1 MWTDKKI
8 KIYIVIISVM
18 AMIACGDNG
27 HKHQR
32 SKEQDNRLALL
43 YDSIGYANENF
54 LSICDSMLRQAQD
67 SLDYYDIFVAK
78 GGHYTIH
85 NPADSMLYYANKTIA
100 FIDRCEYKGE
110 RLYGLAGK
118 AYSLKATYFHQMRQE
133 KDSAITLFKKA
144 YDYALQ
150 SDIKQ
155 SAADMAAN
163 TGDAYIFKDDLPKG
177 SEWYRRALYLAD
189 SLNMPNKAT
198 ASIYMGLGRIYTQM
212 QDYKTASYYYKDAE
226 KQYDI
231 MQPNMKIYFL
241 NNYGNFYY
249 YQQDYTNA
257 LKMFLRMKDEIE
269 RTQGADGNDAND
281 INLCRINLADVYLN
295 LGNIDSA
302 QVFVNKCEP
311 FFRKYNVEVAIYY
324 INTIK
329 IGICLKKNNLQCVR
343 NIIDG
348 ENFRYAIE
356 QPLKSIRARYM
367 KDYYIMIGN
376 YDKALE
382 IIEQS
387 RQEEDSLA
395 HNKMNM
401 RTNEIMLRFTAD
413 TLKLHHQIAINKK
426 NDEMNAAY
434 LTIAI
439 VILLLII
446 LTLGTAYLIIYIR
459 KRKLQEQLSIINLRL
474 ENARQRISPHF
485 VFNVLNQQ
493 IGKHDDNDNTL
504 VEMSKLIRY
513 NLELMGKSYISLAE
527 EMEFVDHYVSIQ
539 KKLIGDSMH
548 YIKNIKG
555 DIEHIIVPAMIVQIL
570 VENSVKHGLKAI
582 EGEKYLTISILQEN
596 GTTYITVEDNGPGF
610 NCCKQNDYSTSTGLK
625 VVRQII
631 NLTNSNNKA
640 KIKFAICNITSTD
653 GDNILGCRASLTIPN
668 NIKYITNN
676 TDFKK

>member
-1 MWTDKKI
+1 
-8 KIYIVIISVM
+8 
-18 AMIACGDNG
+18 
-27 HKHQR
+27 
-32 SKEQDNRLALL
+32 
-43 YDSIGYANENF
+43 
-54 LSICDSMLRQAQD
+54 
-67 SLDYYDIFVAK
+67 
-78 GGHYTIH
+78 
-85 NPADSMLYYANKTIA
+85 
-100 FIDRCEYKGE
+100 
-110 RLYGLAGK
+110 
-118 AYSLKATYFHQMRQE
+118 MR
-133 KDSAITLFKKA
+133 
-144 YDYALQ
+144 
-150 SDIKQ
+150 
-155 SAADMAAN
+155 
-163 TGDAYIFKDDLPKG
+163 
-177 SEWYRRALYLAD
+177 
-189 SLNMPNKAT
+189 
-198 ASIYMGLGRIYTQM
+198 
-212 QDYKTASYYYKDAE
+212 
-226 KQYDI
+226 
-231 MQPNMKIYFL
+231 IYFL

-249 YQQDYTNA
+249 YQHDYTNA

-302 QVFVNKCEP
+302 QVLVDKCEP
-311 FFRKYNVEVAIYY
+311 FYRKYNVEVAIYY
-324 INTIK
+324 LNTIK

-343 NIIDG
+343 NILDG
-348 ENFRYAIE
+348 ENYRYAIE

-367 KDYYIMIGN
+367 KDYYIMTAN

-387 RQEEDSLA
+387 RQEQDSLA

-426 NDEMNAAY
+426 NDEMKAAH

-446 LTLGTAYLIIYIR
+446 LMLGTAYLIIYIR
-459 KRKLQEQLSIINLRL
+459 KRKLQEQLSIINLQL

-504 VEMSKLIRY
+504 VEISKLIRY

-539 KKLIGDSMH
+539 KKLIGGSLH

-555 DIEHIIVPAMIVQIL
+555 DIDHIIVPAMIVQIL

-582 EGEKYLTISILQEN
+582 EGEKYLTISIWQEN
-596 GTTYITVEDNGPGF
+596 ETTFITVEDNGPGF
-610 NCCKQNDYSTSTGLK
+610 NCCKQNNNSTSTGLK

-676 TDFKK
+676 TDFMK

>member
-27 HKHQR
+27 HKHPR

-54 LSICDSMLRQAQD
+54 LSICDSMLHQAQD

-177 SEWYRRALYLAD
+177 AEWYRRALYLAD

-212 QDYKTASYYYKDAE
+212 QDYKTASKYYKDAE

-249 YQQDYTNA
+249 YQHDYPNA
-257 LKMFLRMKDEIE
+257 LKMFLRMRDEIV
-269 RTQGADGNDAND
+269 TQQGAEGNDASD

-295 LGNIDSA
+295 LGNADSA
-302 QVFVNKCEP
+302 QVLVEKCEP
-311 FFRKYNVEVAIYY
+311 FFRKYNIEAAIYY
-324 INTIK
+324 ANTIK
-329 IGICLKKNNLQCVR
+329 IGICLNRKNLACVR
-343 NIIDG
+343 NIIGG
-348 ENFRYAIE
+348 EHYHYPIE
-356 QPLKSIRARYM
+356 RPLKNIRARYM
-367 KDYYIMIGN
+367 KHYYIMTGN

-387 RQEEDSLA
+387 RNEEDSLA

-401 RTNEIMLRFTAD
+401 RADEIMLRFTAD

-434 LTIAI
+434 ITISI

-459 KRKLQEQLSIINLRL
+459 KRKLQDQLNIINLRL

-493 IGKHDDNDNTL
+493 IGNHDDNDNTL
-504 VEMSKLIRY
+504 VEISKLIRY
-513 NLELMGKSYISLAE
+513 NLELMGKSYIPLTE
-527 EMEFVDHYVSIQ
+527 EMEFVDHYISIQ
-539 KKLIGDSMH
+539 KKLIGNTMH
-548 YIKNIKG
+548 YIKDIKG
-555 DIEHIIVPAMIVQIL
+555 DIKHTIVPAMIVQIL

-582 EGEKYLTISILQEN
+582 EGEKNLTIAIWDNNE
-596 GTTYITVEDNGPGF
+596 TTSITVEDNGPGF
-610 NCCKQNDYSTSTGLK
+610 NCCQYSESSTSTGLK

-631 NLTNSNNKA
+631 ALTNSNNKE
-640 KIKFAICNITSTD
+640 KIGFAISNITSPD
-653 GDNILGCRASLTIPN
+653 GNISGCKATLTIPN
-668 NIKYITNN
+668 NIKYITKN
-676 TDFKK
+676 TDFAK

>member
-1 MWTDKKI
+1 MWTDKRNKLFS
-8 KIYIVIISVM
+8 VIISVM
-18 AMIACGDNG
+18 AIIACGDNIYN
-27 HKHQR
+27 HSR
-32 SKEQDNRLALL
+32 SKEQDNRLSLL

-67 SLDYYDIFVAK
+67 SLDFYDIFVAK

-100 FIDRCEYKGE
+100 FVNRCKYKGE

-133 KDSAITLFKKA
+133 KDSAIALFKKA

-177 SEWYRRALYLAD
+177 AEWYRRALYLAD
-189 SLNMPNKAT
+189 SLNMSKKAT

-212 QDYKTASYYYKDAE
+212 QDYKTASKYYKDAE

-249 YQQDYTNA
+249 YQHDYTNA
-257 LKMFLRMKDEIE
+257 LKMFLRMKNEIE
-269 RTQGADGNDAND
+269 STQGTEGNNAND

-302 QVFVNKCEP
+302 QVLVNKCEP
-311 FFRKYNVEVAIYY
+311 FFRKYNIEVAIYY

-329 IGICLKKNNLQCVR
+329 IGICLKNNNLQNVR
-343 NIIDG
+343 EILDK
-348 ENFRYAIE
+348 EKYRYDIE

-367 KDYYIMIGN
+367 KDYYIMTGN

-382 IIEQS
+382 IIEHS

-401 RTNEIMLRFTAD
+401 RANEIMLRFAAD

-426 NDEMNAAY
+426 NEEMNAAY

-446 LTLGTAYLIIYIR
+446 LILGTAYLIIYIR

-493 IGKHDDNDNTL
+493 IGKHDDYDNTL

-513 NLELMGKSYISLAE
+513 NLDLMGKSYISLAE
-527 EMEFVDHYVSIQ
+527 EMEFVDHYISIQ
-539 KKLIGDSMH
+539 KKLIGDSMY

-555 DIEHIIVPAMIVQIL
+555 DINHTIVPAMIVQIL

-582 EGEKYLTISILQEN
+582 EGEKYLTISIWIEN
-596 GTTYITVEDNGPGF
+596 ETTYITVEDNGPGF
-610 NCCKQNDYSTSTGLK
+610 NCCKQSDSTSTGLK

-631 NLTNSNNKA
+631 NLTNSNNKE
-640 KIKFAICNITSTD
+640 KIKFAICNITSHD
-653 GDNILGCRASLTIPN
+653 GNNILGCKASLTIPN
-668 NIKYITNN
+668 HIKYITNN
-676 TDFKK
+676 PDLAK

>member
-1 MWTDKKI
+1 M
-8 KIYIVIISVM
+8 S
-18 AMIACGDNG
+18 
-27 HKHQR
+27 
-32 SKEQDNRLALL
+32 
-43 YDSIGYANENF
+43 
-54 LSICDSMLRQAQD
+54 
-67 SLDYYDIFVAK
+67 
-78 GGHYTIH
+78 
-85 NPADSMLYYANKTIA
+85 
-100 FIDRCEYKGE
+100 
-110 RLYGLAGK
+110 
-118 AYSLKATYFHQMRQE
+118 
-133 KDSAITLFKKA
+133 
-144 YDYALQ
+144 
-150 SDIKQ
+150 
-155 SAADMAAN
+155 
-163 TGDAYIFKDDLPKG
+163 
-177 SEWYRRALYLAD
+177 
-189 SLNMPNKAT
+189 NKAT

-212 QDYKTASYYYKDAE
+212 QDYKTASKYYKDAE

-302 QVFVNKCEP
+302 QVLVDKCEP
-311 FFRKYNVEVAIYY
+311 FYRKYNVEVAIYY
-324 INTIK
+324 LNTIK

-343 NIIDG
+343 NILDG
-348 ENFRYAIE
+348 ENYRYAIE

-367 KDYYIMIGN
+367 KDYYIMTSN
-376 YDKALE
+376 SDKALE

-387 RQEEDSLA
+387 RQEQDSLA

-426 NDEMNAAY
+426 NDEMKAAH

-446 LTLGTAYLIIYIR
+446 LMLGTAYLIIYIR
-459 KRKLQEQLSIINLRL
+459 KRKLQEQLSIINLQL

-504 VEMSKLIRY
+504 VEISKLIRY

-539 KKLIGDSMH
+539 KKLIGGSLH

-555 DIEHIIVPAMIVQIL
+555 DIDHIIVPAMIVQIL

-582 EGEKYLTISILQEN
+582 EGEKYLTISIWQEN
-596 GTTYITVEDNGPGF
+596 ETTFITVEDNGPGF
-610 NCCKQNDYSTSTGLK
+610 NCCKQNNNSTSTGLK

-676 TDFKK
+676 TDFMK

>member
-1 MWTDKKI
+1 MWTYKKN
-8 KIYIVIISVM
+8 KLFSVIISVM
-18 AMIACGDNG
+18 AIIACGDNV
-27 HKHQR
+27 HNHSR
-32 SKEQDNRLALL
+32 SKEQDNRLSLL

-54 LSICDSMLRQAQD
+54 LSICDSMLNNTQD
-67 SLDYYDIFVAK
+67 SLDFYDIFVAK

-85 NPADSMLYYANKTIA
+85 NPADSMLYYANKTID
-100 FIDRCEYKGE
+100 FVNRCKYKGE

-177 SEWYRRALYLAD
+177 AEWYRRALYLAD
-189 SLNMPNKAT
+189 SLNMSNKAT

-329 IGICLKKNNLQCVR
+329 IGICLKKNNLQCVK

-367 KDYYIMIGN
+367 KDYYIKIAN

-382 IIEQS
+382 IIEHS

-401 RTNEIMLRFTAD
+401 RANEIMLRFAAD

-426 NDEMNAAY
+426 NEEMNAAY

-446 LTLGTAYLIIYIR
+446 LILGTAYLIIYIR

-513 NLELMGKSYISLAE
+513 NLDLMGKSYISLAE
-527 EMEFVDHYVSIQ
+527 EMEFVDHYISIQ
-539 KKLIGDSMH
+539 KKLIGDSMY

-555 DIEHIIVPAMIVQIL
+555 DINHTIVPAMIVQIL

-582 EGEKYLTISILQEN
+582 EGEKYLTISIWLEN
-596 GTTYITVEDNGPGF
+596 ETTYITVEDNGPGF
-610 NCCKQNDYSTSTGLK
+610 NCCKQSDSTSTGLK

-631 NLTNSNNKA
+631 NLTNSNNKE
-640 KIKFAICNITSTD
+640 KIKFAICNITSHD
-653 GDNILGCRASLTIPN
+653 GNNILGCKASLTIPN
-668 NIKYITNN
+668 HIKYITNN
-676 TDFKK
+676 PDLAK

>member
-1 MWTDKKI
+1 MWTYKKN
-8 KIYIVIISVM
+8 KLFSVIISVM
-18 AMIACGDNG
+18 TIIACGDNG
-27 HKHQR
+27 HNHSR
-32 SKEQDNRLALL
+32 SKEQDNRLSLL
-43 YDSIGYANENF
+43 YDSIGYANDKF
-54 LSICDSMLRQAQD
+54 LSICDSMLNNTQD
-67 SLDYYDIFVAK
+67 SLDFYDIFVAK

-85 NPADSMLYYANKTIA
+85 NPADSMLYYANKTID
-100 FIDRCEYKGE
+100 FVNRCKYKGE

-177 SEWYRRALYLAD
+177 AEWYRRALYLAD
-189 SLNMPNKAT
+189 SLNMSNKAT

-212 QDYKTASYYYKDAE
+212 QDYKTASKYYKDAE

-249 YQQDYTNA
+249 YQHDYTNA
-257 LKMFLRMKDEIE
+257 LKMFLRMKNEIE
-269 RTQGADGNDAND
+269 STQGTEGNNAND

-302 QVFVNKCEP
+302 QVLVNKCEP
-311 FFRKYNVEVAIYY
+311 FFRKYNIEVAIYY

-329 IGICLKKNNLQCVR
+329 IGICLKNNNLQNVR
-343 NIIDG
+343 EILDK
-348 ENFRYAIE
+348 EKYRYDIE

-367 KDYYIMIGN
+367 KDYYIMTGN

-382 IIEQS
+382 IIEHS

-401 RTNEIMLRFTAD
+401 RANEIMLRFAAD

-426 NDEMNAAY
+426 NEEMNAAY

-446 LTLGTAYLIIYIR
+446 LILGTAYLIIYIR

-513 NLELMGKSYISLAE
+513 NLDLMGKSYISLAE
-527 EMEFVDHYVSIQ
+527 EMEFVDHYISIQ
-539 KKLIGDSMH
+539 KKLIGDSMY

-555 DIEHIIVPAMIVQIL
+555 DINHTIVPAMIVQIL

-582 EGEKYLTISILQEN
+582 EGEKYLTISIWIEN
-596 GTTYITVEDNGPGF
+596 ETTYITVEDNGPGF
-610 NCCKQNDYSTSTGLK
+610 NCCKQSDSTSTGLK

-631 NLTNSNNKA
+631 NLTNSNNKE
-640 KIKFAICNITSTD
+640 KIKFAICNITSHD
-653 GDNILGCRASLTIPN
+653 GNNILGCKASLTIPN
-668 NIKYITNN
+668 HIKYITNN
-676 TDFKK
+676 PDLAK

>member
-8 KIYIVIISVM
+8 KLFSVIISVM
-18 AMIACGDNG
+18 AIIACGDNIYN
-27 HKHQR
+27 HSR
-32 SKEQDNRLALL
+32 SKEQDNRLSLL

-67 SLDYYDIFVAK
+67 SLDFYDIFVAK

-144 YDYALQ
+144 YDYTLR
-150 SDIKQ
+150 SDVKQ

-177 SEWYRRALYLAD
+177 AEWYRRALYLAD

-212 QDYKTASYYYKDAE
+212 QDYKTASKYYKDAE

-231 MQPNMKIYFL
+231 MQPNMRIYFL

-249 YQQDYTNA
+249 YQHDYTNA

-269 RTQGADGNDAND
+269 RTQGAEGNDAND

-329 IGICLKKNNLQCVR
+329 IGICLKNNNLQCVK

-446 LTLGTAYLIIYIR
+446 LMLGTAYLIIYIR

>member
-8 KIYIVIISVM
+8 KLFSVIISVM
-18 AMIACGDNG
+18 AIIACGDNG
-27 HKHQR
+27 HNHSR
-32 SKEQDNRLALL
+32 SKEQDNRLSLL
-43 YDSIGYANENF
+43 YDSIGYANDKF
-54 LSICDSMLRQAQD
+54 LSICDSMLNNTQD
-67 SLDYYDIFVAK
+67 SLDFYDIFVAK

-100 FIDRCEYKGE
+100 FVNRCKYKGE

-133 KDSAITLFKKA
+133 KDSAIALFKKA

-177 SEWYRRALYLAD
+177 AEWYRRALYLAD
-189 SLNMPNKAT
+189 SLNMSNKAT

-302 QVFVNKCEP
+302 QVLVDKCEP

-343 NIIDG
+343 NILDG
-348 ENFRYAIE
+348 EEYRYAIE

-367 KDYYIMIGN
+367 KDYYIMTAN

-387 RQEEDSLA
+387 RQEQDSLA

-426 NDEMNAAY
+426 NDEMKAAH

-504 VEMSKLIRY
+504 MEMSKLIRY

-539 KKLIGDSMH
+539 KKLIGGSLH

-555 DIEHIIVPAMIVQIL
+555 DIDHIIVPAMIVQIL

-582 EGEKYLTISILQEN
+582 EGEKYLTISIWQEN
-596 GTTYITVEDNGPGF
+596 ETTFITVEDNGPGF
-610 NCCKQNDYSTSTGLK
+610 NCCKQNNNSTSTGLK

-676 TDFKK
+676 NDFMK